1 MGPRPATQ
9 FPAHIHIIPPKDLN
23 VNKTIGKFGK
33 QAMNEQCKRDP
44 MAAVSSPDLNA
55 ERLATLK
62 KLFPDLFSNEGRLN
76 LDELKKVVDP
86 ALVTEAERYDF
97 RWYGKTR
104 SKRNAFT
111 PSRAALVHDPARSVN
126 PDKANGNLIIEGEN
140 LEVLKLLTSAYRE
153 RIKCIYIDPP
163 YNTGNDFVYSD
174 NFAEGQKPYWEQTGV
189 TQNGVK
195 TDTNTNSDGRFH
207 SNWLS
212 MMQSRLLVAR
222 YLLRQDGVIFVS
234 IDDGEL
240 QNLLRVMDEVFGEEN
255 HIGVISWRNV
265 TDNNP
270 TRLTKDN
277 EFIVVYARS
286 IEDQPDE
293 WKSLMSDAKDLL
305 EAEFQRLK
313 SDGLPNSIIE
323 ENIRSF
329 IAANSKVLGNLTRY
343 KWADD
348 NGLYTGSE
356 SVHNPRPGGYDFE
369 VKHPKTGGLMRKPA
383 TGYRFPEAT
392 FREME
397 AQGIILYGDD
407 ENQIVKI
414 KKYLRDFRDSLRSV
428 ITLDGRLGSY
438 DMKRLF
444 NSSDNIFTN
453 PKPTD
458 LLKQLYSFTTYTDSV
473 ILDFF
478 GGSGTTAQAIVEMNK
493 ADGGNRKFILVQIPE
508 LTDEKSAAHK
518 AGFKKISDIT
528 TERAKR
534 VIARIQDEAK
544 DKLPGDPQR
553 EFADSLGFKV
563 FTLAKSHFP
572 RVEFAPDPAKTEA
585 ENIALLDQYIRE
597 KENTFDIQF
606 NKATVLD
613 EVLLKNGFMLDYT
626 LAPCPEFEKNEVLRV
641 QDAHKEA
648 LVCLDREIAP
658 ETVDRF
664 KGDKQSFFICLE
676 LALDT
681 TKKWNLKHHL
691 NDRLNAM

>member
-1 MGPRPATQ
+1 MSPS
-9 FPAHIHIIPPKDLN
+9 PKNPL
-23 VNKTIGKFGK
+23 
-33 QAMNEQCKRDP
+33 
-44 MAAVSSPDLNA
+44 AAVSSPDLNR

-62 KLFPDLFSNEGRLN
+62 KLFPNLFSNEGRLN

-86 ALVTEAERYDF
+86 ALVTETERYDF

-111 PSRAALVHDPARSVN
+111 PSRAALVHDSTRSVN

-195 TDTNTNSDGRFH
+195 VDTNTSSDGRFH

-222 YLLRQDGVIFVS
+222 YLLRPDGAIFVS
-234 IDDGEL
+234 IDDNEL
-240 QNLLRVMDEVFGEEN
+240 SNLRRIMDEVFGEEN
-255 HIGVISWRNV
+255 FLGCVIWQH
-265 TDNNP
+265 
-270 TRLTKDN
+270 
-277 EFIVVYARS
+277 S
-286 IEDQPDE
+286 IQP
-293 WKSLMSDAKDLL
+293 KGYSGK
-305 EAEFQRLK
+305 F
-313 SDGLPNSIIE
+313 
-323 ENIRSF
+323 
-329 IAANSKVLGNLTRY
+329 
-343 KWADD
+343 
-348 NGLYTGSE
+348 
-356 SVHNPRPGGYDFE
+356 SVHHNFILCYQRSDVFELANLERTEEHNQNYSNPDNDPNGPWRTGDVRNALYRPNLIYDIDTPSGKKISPPQNGWRWSRETVAQKIASGEIVFSHDE
-369 VKHPKTGGLMRKPA
+369 SRIIRKIYLKNVEGRTPETIWFGKTVG
-383 TGYRFPEAT
+383 TT
-392 FREME
+392 
-397 AQGIILYGDD
+397 
-407 ENQIVKI
+407 
-414 KKYLRDFRDSLRSV
+414 RDA
-428 ITLDGRLGSY
+428 
-438 DMKRLF
+438 
-444 NSSDNIFTN
+444 NEE
-453 PKPTD
+453 
-458 LLKQLYSFTTYTDSV
+458 LKQLFDSV
-473 ILDFF
+473 VPFDTPKPSKLIQHMLQLSTDTESDNVVLDFF
-478 GGSGTTAQAIVEMNK
+478 GGSGTTAQAVMELNK
-493 ADGGNRKFILVQIPE
+493 ADGGNRKFILVQLPE

-528 TERAKR
+528 IERVKR
-534 VIARIQDEAK
+534 VIARIQDEAS

-563 FTLAKSHFP
+563 YTLAKSHFP

-585 ENIALLDQYIRE
+585 ENIALLEQYIRE

-606 NKATVLD
+606 NKDTVLD

-626 LAPCPEFEKNEVLRV
+626 LTPCPEFEKNEVLRAK
-641 QDAHKEA
+641 DAHKEA

-664 KGDKQSFFICLE
+664 KGDKQTFFICLE

-691 NDRLNAM
+691 SDRLNAM

>member
-1 MGPRPATQ
+1 MSPS
-9 FPAHIHIIPPKDLN
+9 PKNPL
-23 VNKTIGKFGK
+23 
-33 QAMNEQCKRDP
+33 
-44 MAAVSSPDLNA
+44 AAVSSPDLNR

-76 LDELKKVVDP
+76 IDELKKVVDP
-86 ALVTEAERYDF
+86 SLVSETERYDF

-111 PSRAALVHDPARSVN
+111 PSRAALVYDPARSVN

-195 TDTNTNSDGRFH
+195 VDTNTSSDGRFH

-222 YLLRQDGVIFVS
+222 YLLRPDGAIFVS
-234 IDDGEL
+234 IDDNEL
-240 QNLLRVMDEVFGEEN
+240 SNLRRIMDEVFGEEN
-255 HIGVISWRNV
+255 FLGCVIWQH
-265 TDNNP
+265 
-270 TRLTKDN
+270 
-277 EFIVVYARS
+277 S
-286 IEDQPDE
+286 IQP
-293 WKSLMSDAKDLL
+293 KGYSGK
-305 EAEFQRLK
+305 F
-313 SDGLPNSIIE
+313 
-323 ENIRSF
+323 
-329 IAANSKVLGNLTRY
+329 
-343 KWADD
+343 
-348 NGLYTGSE
+348 
-356 SVHNPRPGGYDFE
+356 SVHHNFILCYQRSDVFELANLERTEEHNQNYSNPDNDPNGPWRTGDVRNALYRPNLIYDIDTPSGKKISPPQNGWRWSRETVAQKIASGEIVFSHDE
-369 VKHPKTGGLMRKPA
+369 SRIIRKIYLKNVEGRTPETIWFGKTVG
-383 TGYRFPEAT
+383 TT
-392 FREME
+392 
-397 AQGIILYGDD
+397 
-407 ENQIVKI
+407 
-414 KKYLRDFRDSLRSV
+414 RDA
-428 ITLDGRLGSY
+428 
-438 DMKRLF
+438 
-444 NSSDNIFTN
+444 NEE
-453 PKPTD
+453 
-458 LLKQLYSFTTYTDSV
+458 LKQLFDSV
-473 ILDFF
+473 VPFDTPKPSKLIQHMLQLSTDTESDNVVLDFF
-478 GGSGTTAQAIVEMNK
+478 GGSGTTAQAVMELNK
-493 ADGGNRKFILVQIPE
+493 ADGGNRKFILVQLPE

-528 TERAKR
+528 IERVKR
-534 VIARIQDEAK
+534 VIARIQDEAS

-563 FTLAKSHFP
+563 YTLAKSHFP

-585 ENIALLDQYIRE
+585 ENIALLEQYIRE

-606 NKATVLD
+606 NKDTVLD

-626 LAPCPEFEKNEVLRV
+626 LTPCPEFTKNEVFRAK
-641 QDAHKEA
+641 DAHKEA
-648 LVCLDREIAP
+648 LVCLDRQIAP
-658 ETVDRF
+658 ETVDHF

-691 NDRLNAM
+691 SDRLNAM